1 MRQISILIQLTRQSK
16 IERVGNMPQYYC
28 ISKLLNLKDENISFD
43 ENFYSEEMIKGVKS
57 QVYQGTLTY
66 QPKHCYSCGCIFDNQ
81 FEKHGFKTSN
91 ITLPT
96 VSNMNAYLRLK
107 KQRYKCH
114 HCNSTFTLKT
124 IVVNTHC
131 YISNNT
137 KLAIALDASNKISE
151 CDLAKRHNT
160 SHSTVNRIINSF
172 YEIHKPYLKYL
183 PENLCFDEFK
193 SVKSSEGAMS
203 FVFCDAQSRQII
215 DIVEDRRLS
224 SLLKYFLRYS
234 KEARANVKLV
244 VIDMY
249 KPYMTLIRQVFPNAK
264 IVMDKFHI
272 VQLISRSLNKTR
284 ILIMNNDKANYT
296 KFKRY
301 WKLLLKA
308 RSELDIKEYK
318 NWYCFKQMLCEEDIV
333 NYLLVQNE
341 ELRHTYELY
350 QDLLHSIKSKN
361 IDQFN
366 QILNNVNKEYS
377 KISDYM
383 KTSIKS
389 LKTHRE
395 FILNTMHTNYTNG
408 VIEGINNKIKVIKR
422 IAFGYRSFY
431 HFKARIL
438 ITQGL
443 CKMKKGPSKIA

>member
-1 MRQISILIQLTRQSK
+1 MS
-16 IERVGNMPQYYC
+16 QYNN
-28 ISKLLNLKDENISFD
+28 IVKMLNLKEENIYFD
-43 ENFYSEEMIKGVKS
+43 ENFYSEQLIKGVRS
-57 QVYQGTLTY
+57 QIYHGTLTY
-66 QPKHCYSCGCIFDNQ
+66 NPVRCEACGCIYESCYQ
-81 FEKHGFKTSN
+81 YEKHGFKTSR
-91 ITLPT
+91 ITLPK
-96 VSNMNAYLRLK
+96 VSNMDAYLALK
-107 KQRYKCH
+107 KQRILCH
-114 HCNSTFTLKT
+114 HCHSTFTLKT
-124 IVVNTHC
+124 NIVNTNC

-160 SHSTVNRIINSF
+160 SHSTVNRIINSS
-172 YEIHKPYLKYL
+172 YDVSKPNHNYL

-193 SVKSSEGAMS
+193 SVKAAEGAMS
-203 FVFCDAQSRQII
+203 FVFCDAHKRQII

-224 SLLKYFLRYS
+224 SLKKYFLRYS
-234 KEARANVKLV
+234 KEARENVKLV

-249 KPYMTLIRQVFPNAK
+249 KPYMTLIKQVFPKAK

-284 ILIMNNDKANYT
+284 ISIMNQDTVNYK

-318 NWYCFKQMLCEEDIV
+318 NWYCFKQMMCEEDIV
-333 NYLLVQNE
+333 NYLLIQNE

-350 QDLLHSIKSKN
+350 QDLLHSIKNKN

-366 QILNNVNKEYS
+366 HILNNVNKEYS
-377 KISDYM
+377 QISVYM

-389 LKTHRE
+389 LKSYRE
-395 FILNTMHTNYTNG
+395 YIVNTMNTDYTNG

-443 CKMKKGPSKIA
+443 CNMKKDLNQSA